1 MLDIENLV
9 KIYATSQKK
18 RFGRERAVDDV
29 SLTVG
34 AGEFFTLL
42 GPSGC
47 GKTTLLR
54 CVGGLEDPTSGA
66 IRVGERTLFSSADA
80 TNVAVNRRE
89 LGMVFQSYAIWPHMT
104 VFANA
109 AYPLTAG
116 RRRASKAEI
125 AEEVGRTLDVMGLGE
140 LADRPATA
148 LSGGQQ
154 QRLALARALVHQPP
168 LLLLDEPLSNLDA
181 KLRQSMR
188 GELMRLQKE
197 MGLTVLYVT
206 HDQSEA
212 LAMSS
217 LIAVMN
223 EGRVEQI
230 GTPREIYERPTSWFV
245 GDFVGSANFV
255 DGVVGESTDAG
266 LCTLETPLGALTC
279 EPGNTV
285 HKGQKGRALLRP
297 ERIGLAAADP
307 AADPRR
313 RGVVRS
319 AVYEGDGVD
328 YEIEVAGQF
337 LKVRSGPHA
346 FYSGGDEVT
355 LRWSDE
361 PCALVDHAAG

>member
-1 MLDIENLV
+1 MLEIANLI
-9 KIYATSQKK
+9 KIYESSQKK

-29 SLTVG
+29 DLTVG
-34 AGEFFTLL
+34 DGEFFTLL

-47 GKTTLLR
+47 GKTTMLR
-54 CVGGLEDPTSGA
+54 CVGGLEDPTSGE
-66 IRVGERTLFSSADA
+66 IRVGGRTLYSSSEN

-89 LGMVFQSYAIWPHMT
+89 LGMVFQSYAIWPHMS

-116 RRRASKAEI
+116 KRKASKAEI
-125 AEEVGRTLDVMGLGE
+125 EETVGRTLDIMGLGE
-140 LADRPATA
+140 LASRPATA

-188 GELMRLQKE
+188 TELTRLQKE

-230 GTPREIYERPTSWFV
+230 GPPRDIYERPTSWFV
-245 GDFVGSANFV
+245 GDFIGSANFV
-255 DGVVGESTDAG
+255 DGVVTASDEAG
-266 LCTLETPLGALTC
+266 FCSLETALGVLRCDPKT
-279 EPGNTV
+279 EVRT
-285 HKGQKGRALLRP
+285 GQKGQALLRP
-297 ERIGLAAADP
+297 ERIVLHAADSTS
-307 AADPRR
+307 DPRR
-313 RGVVRS
+313 KGVVRS
-319 AVYEGDGVD
+319 AVYEGEGMD
-328 YEIEVAGQF
+328 YEVEIAGQL
-337 LKVRSGPHA
+337 LKVRSGPHV
-346 FYSGGDEVT
+346 FYSGGDEVAVH
-355 LRWSDE
+355 WSDD
-361 PCALVDHAAG
+361 PCALIDRVG